1 VFDTTKLEWMNGQ
14 YLSLLPVDELAAPV
28 AAALEEMGVAVPD
41 RAVLTRC
48 IDAVK
53 ARSRTILDVARQV
66 AARVDGTRVELDDMG
81 RKLMDKLGPAYGR
94 SLQRAVEAL
103 QEIPPADWSA
113 DRILEAL
120 KARAEAEGVK
130 LGDALQPIRVA
141 LTGSTVSEPVNEL
154 VWVVGRDE
162 VLRRLESF
170 VKEVGGRK

>member
-1 VFDTTKLEWMNGQ
+1 
-14 YLSLLPVDELAAPV
+14 
-28 AAALEEMGVAVPD
+28 
-41 RAVLTRC
+41 
-48 IDAVK
+48 
-53 ARSRTILDVARQV
+53 
-66 AARVDGTRVELDDMG
+66 
-81 RKLMDKLGPAYGR
+81 MDKLGPAYGR